1 MEKVDPTLQFLHIG
15 CDVVR
20 LMGVDRARPFLDKGA
35 GIGVDM
41 LLELVDLY
49 DGIMRTDGIAE
60 PPAGHSVGLAEA
72 IGHNQVI
79 SDLGI
84 ARHPGL
90 CPPAIDQFL
99 IYFIRDDPCV
109 VLQSQRYQQISLF
122 PGKNLPSWVVRVV
135 E

>member
-60 PPAGHSVGLAEA
+60 PPAGHSMGLAEA
-72 IGHNQVI
+72 VGHNQAV
-79 SDLGI
+79 SDLGVT
-84 ARHPGL
+84 RQSDL
-90 CPPAIDQFL
+90 CPPGIDQLF

-109 VLQSQRYQQISLF
+109 ILHRESYQQISFLS
-122 PGKNLPSWVVRVV
+122 GKDLSSGVVRVV